1 LRFQPGGIAWTHTV
15 RGRDIRPLSG
25 AGPGHRAAA
34 EFIGSADGTGAPR
47 LGNTLPLGRAP
58 LSLNS
63 GAVAVGP
70 WSVGEGDGVG
80 WRRGTGGGR
89 PEVGLGRLGAGG
101 LGAGRRPEAQQA
113 LLHHA
118 DALGPAGHGA

>member
-58 LSLNS
+58 PSLNS
-63 GAVAVGP
+63 GAVAVGS

-89 PEVGLGRLGAGG
+89 RQPPPSPSPTDHEPTATAPEFSEGGA
-101 LGAGRRPEAQQA
+101 
-113 LLHHA
+113 
-118 DALGPAGHGA
+118 